1 MSVLT
6 VDFWLHCRHFEFCLC
21 VDLYSVYVV
30 SESVADAFR
39 AKDSLEPGTERSA
52 PPLGQHT
59 PCVGCSLLT
68 RTCLGIPA
76 VQLDSDPI
84 LLPVPAAHESAG
96 AGNSPVLSH
105 SNLVLPA
112 HMANG
117 ESWVGFLCSELPP
130 FHSPLN
136 LKAWSLL
143 LQGHPQ
149 SATVDSI
156 LEGIRHGVR
165 LGYDGPF
172 PSTRCSNHLS
182 TAKHSADVQS
192 NIASEVSAG
201 RVAGPFAEAPFPRFR
216 TSPMGAVP
224 KKDSVKVRR
233 IHDLTAPKGNGVNAF
248 IADGKVSYSR
258 FDDAVDMVRNLGS
271 GCWLWKTDLADA
283 FRHITVH
290 RNDVP
295 LLGFV
300 WAGLL
305 FFDLVLPFGLRS
317 SPRLFELFATAL
329 QWILTNKFGLHFLVH
344 YLDDFFG
351 RRITRK
357 FATGSCSVQRFPSRL
372 SVTWPDHQH
381 GQGL

>member
-1 MSVLT
+1 M
-6 VDFWLHCRHFEFCLC
+6 
-21 VDLYSVYVV
+21 
-30 SESVADAFR
+30 
-39 AKDSLEPGTERSA
+39 
-52 PPLGQHT
+52 
-59 PCVGCSLLT
+59 
-68 RTCLGIPA
+68 
-76 VQLDSDPI
+76 
-84 LLPVPAAHESAG
+84 AHESAG
-96 AGNSPVLSH
+96 SGNSPALSH

-149 SATVDSI
+149 PATVDTI

-172 PSTRCSNHLS
+172 PSIRCSNHLS

-192 NIASEVSAG
+192 NIAAEVAAG
-201 RVAGPFAEAPFPRFR
+201 RVAGPFAEPPFTQFR

-248 IADGKVSYSR
+248 IADGKVTYSR
-258 FDDAVDMVRNLGS
+258 FDDAVDMVRNLGT

-329 QWILTNKFGLHFLVH
+329 QWILTNKFGFHFLVH
-344 YLDDFFG
+344 YLDDFLG
-351 RRITRK
+351 AATRANLQLAHAQFNAFLRVCRMLGLTINMDK
-357 FATGSCSVQRFPSRL
+357 VFDPRQLIVFLASR
-372 SVTWPDHQH
+372 STRSRW
-381 GQGL
+381 